1 MSDSCNNKIVLVD
14 AYSQIFRAF
23 YAVRNLTNSKGFPT
37 NALHGFVKI
46 LMKLNREY
54 SSSFGAVV
62 FDCGRVG
69 FRMEL
74 NPIYKANRKP
84 TPDELKMQV
93 PVIREFVEAFGWA
106 ILEECEYEA
115 DDLIGAIALNFDGE
129 VKFLS
134 SDKDLSQLIND
145 RITQLLPDPKNAF
158 FERTPDKVVE
168 KFGLGAELLIDYLAL
183 LGDSA
188 DNIFGVPGI
197 GPKGA
202 VKILTTYGS
211 LKDILANPN
220 IVDDEKLRCKL
231 IENRETIERN
241 IALITLRTDLPQK
254 FNDLKTLCRK
264 KAVDFEKLFA
274 LCNEYELN
282 SVRKDL
288 EKLAKEANFV
298 PAKSAPAIEKISE
311 PSLFDDANSLF
322 FGMEQVQTPPKE
334 EPSGPYQPDLF

>member
-1 MSDSCNNKIVLVD
+1 MASGNKKIVLVD

-23 YAVRNLTNSKGFPT
+23 YAVRVLSNSKGFPT

-54 SSSFGAVV
+54 ASDYCAVI

-74 NPIYKANRKP
+74 NPEYKANRKP

-93 PVIREFVEAFGWA
+93 PPIREFIEAFGWT

-115 DDLIGAIALNFDGE
+115 DDLIGAIAVNFDGE

-134 SDKDLSQLIND
+134 SDKDLSQLINE
-145 RITQLLPDPKNAF
+145 RVTQLLPDTKNAF

-168 KFGLGAELLIDYLAL
+168 KFGVSAEFLIDYLAL

-188 DNIFGVPGI
+188 DNIPGVAGI

-202 VKILTTYGS
+202 VKILTNYGP
-211 LKDILANPN
+211 LKIILNNPEL
-220 IVDDEKLRCKL
+220 ITDEKVRIKL
-231 IENRETIERN
+231 IENKELLEKN
-241 IALITLRTDLPQK
+241 ISLITLRTDLPVK
-254 FNDLKTLCRK
+254 FNDLETICRK
-264 KAVDFEKLFA
+264 KVVNYEKLFA
-274 LCNEYELN
+274 LCDEYELN
-282 SVRKDL
+282 SIRKDI
-288 EKLAKEANFV
+288 EKLAKQDNVAV
-298 PAKSAPAIEKISE
+298 KPLMSHQAV
-311 PSLFDDANSLF
+311 SLFDEEDSLF
-322 FGMEQVQTPPKE
+322 ACACSQKVEKE
-334 EPSGPYQPDLF
+334 NSSQETYYQADLFEL

>member
-1 MSDSCNNKIVLVD
+1 MASGNKKIVLVD

-23 YAVRNLTNSKGFPT
+23 YAVRVLSNSKGFPT

-54 SSSFGAVV
+54 ASDYCAVI

-74 NPIYKANRKP
+74 NPEYKANRKP

-93 PVIREFVEAFGWA
+93 PPIREFIEAFGWT

-115 DDLIGAIALNFDGE
+115 DDLIGAIAVNFDGE

-134 SDKDLSQLIND
+134 SDKDLSQLINE
-145 RITQLLPDPKNAF
+145 RVTQLLPDTKNAF

-168 KFGLGAELLIDYLAL
+168 KFGVSAEFLIDYLAL

-188 DNIFGVPGI
+188 DNIPGVAGI

-202 VKILTTYGS
+202 VKILTNYGP
-211 LKDILANPN
+211 LKIILNNPEL
-220 IVDDEKLRCKL
+220 ITDEKVRIVAYDEEGSETWNSNVRVKYKNFDIFVKEDVEHTADVDRLRSRQIL
-231 IENRETIERN
+231 IAERIKYLLLRQPVVEN
-241 IALITLRTDLPQK
+241 LRFHYEDEYDQWT
-254 FNDLKTLCRK
+254 KTVGYK
-264 KAVDFEKLFA
+264 MYKVT
-274 LCNEYELN
+274 
-282 SVRKDL
+282 
-288 EKLAKEANFV
+288 
-298 PAKSAPAIEKISE
+298 
-311 PSLFDDANSLF
+311 F
-322 FGMEQVQTPPKE
+322 FYKTTT
-334 EPSGPYQPDLF
+334 